1 MDKQVSWI
9 IEVAVK
15 PGQLDNFRKLMD
27 EMVESTQAEPETLSY
42 DWFVS
47 ADGSAVHI
55 YERYADSE
63 ALVTHITGFGEKFA
77 ERFLSMVDPVKFT
90 VYGEPSAEAREAM
103 SGFSPT
109 YLGTFGGFVR

>member
-1 MDKQVSWI
+1 
-9 IEVAVK
+9 
-15 PGQLDNFRKLMD
+15 MD

-63 ALVTHITGFGEKFA
+63 ALVTHSPASGEFA